1 MTLQTQERLDHSK
14 NNASRNPRSSD
25 RSSRWTKRGN
35 AGVLASSLAAFAFA
49 STAAAQSNLQVS
61 YGPNGLQ
68 TLVYQG
74 VVLENLNATPSD
86 AFHIWHMKA
95 TDLNGNV
102 ISTGQYGWGESNNGR
117 AWNADTQTWT
127 YNFVWGSISLQ
138 YVQNS
143 SNLDMIVTTVND
155 AGSGIIF
162 DGATI
167 YPLGLNFP
175 QLPTGFGST
184 SYNQFA
190 DNTTGPGV
198 TLADY
203 VAGEVAA
210 VVLDAAKPVYSG
222 FQPSGGG
229 NGYTAIISGTSPD
242 SLASYMP
249 HNDRP
254 VNPGQTDTYTIS
266 LRFAA
271 SGTSIASLAGDAY
284 KSWAAT
290 YPPVLNWT
298 DRRAIGTV
306 YLASSPSGDIHQSG
320 GFPNNPRRYFNDG
333 SANDFDVT
341 TANGMAAFQA
351 RVLAQAQTN
360 VENLR
365 LLSAQGAITWDIE
378 GEEFPQNTS
387 YVCSPDQ
394 IAQAAPEMESV
405 VMDAI
410 SPYAGMKLD
419 DAYFKTMTS
428 AGFRVGVCVR
438 PQQFT
443 RNSDGTAAQSYLP
456 DAAVA
461 AQLIG
466 KMKYAHDRWGATLF
480 YIDSTV
486 DSIGGVLDASIF
498 QQAAAALP
506 DSLVIPEE
514 TNPRHYAYTAPF
526 KSFLFHGD
534 LGTDSTV
541 YNYYPDAFSANLI
554 NDVDPAKLAAAQA
567 QLTKQ
572 VSQGD
577 ILMAHVDY
585 WQENNPMIVEI
596 YQNAGVRNPAPPPVS
611 NATSTQLSVSS
622 MKAVAG
628 ANVTFVA
635 SVSPAAATGVVS
647 FYDGS
652 VLLGSGAL
660 SSGAAVFSTS
670 ALAEGTH
677 NLTAIYAGSATFAKS
692 ISSAATVTITGLP
705 ATTTLLTASAT
716 SVAAG
721 SSVTFTVKVSP
732 SAGGTVTLF
741 DGANTVAS
749 SALNSGVAILASA
762 PLTAGTHSFEAVYG
776 GSTQATASTSAALV
790 VTATV
795 AAKAA
800 AVTLSTS
807 STTARLGT
815 TIRFVAKVAP
825 AVATGTVTFMDGAT
839 IPGTAGFN
847 SGSAALSTGSLAAG
861 THSLTAVY
869 GGSAA
874 YAKSASNGVTVTIT
888 SPAASTTTLLAASA
902 VSVTQGTN
910 VTLTATVKPGATGT
924 VTFYDGPT
932 VIGAGTLNAGT
943 AAYGS
948 SSLTAGTHAIRA
960 AYGGSA
966 TYAASSS
973 GTLTITVAGIA
984 SSGLAILSPGND
996 VTVSGSI
1003 VVSGEV
1009 NLFLDAA
1016 GTFLMVDGAEV
1027 GTRRITSAPYLYPL
1041 DTTTLTNGPHSV
1053 QLWGHDIGNNT
1064 RLSAPVVIQVS
1075 N

>member
-1 MTLQTQERLDHSK
+1 M
-14 NNASRNPRSSD
+14 
-25 RSSRWTKRGN
+25 
-35 AGVLASSLAAFAFA
+35 
-49 STAAAQSNLQVS
+49 AQSNLQVT
-61 YGPNGLQ
+61 YGQNGLQ
-68 TLVYQG
+68 TLAYQG

-117 AWNADTQTWT
+117 AWNPDTQTCT
-127 YNFVWGSISLQ
+127 YNFVWGSISLH
-138 YVQNS
+138 YVQNGA
-143 SNLDMIVTTVND
+143 NLDMIVTTANN

-175 QLPTGFGST
+175 QLPAGFGST

-203 VAGEVAA
+203 GAGEVAA
-210 VVLDAAKPVYSG
+210 VVPDATRPVYSG
-222 FQPSGGG
+222 FQPSGSG

-254 VNPGQTDTYTIS
+254 VNPGQTDTYTVS

-271 SGTSIASLAGDAY
+271 SGTTTASLAADAY

-320 GFPNNPRRYFNDG
+320 GFPNNPRRYFNDS

-360 VENLR
+360 VANLK
-365 LLSAQGAITWDIE
+365 LLNAQGAITWDIE

-394 IAQAAPEMESV
+394 IAQAAPEMESA
-405 VMDAI
+405 VMDAS

-419 DAYFKTMTS
+419 DAYFKIMTS

-443 RNSDGTAAQSYLP
+443 RNPDGTAGQSYLP

-486 DSIGGVLDASIF
+486 NSIGGVLDASIF
-498 QQAAAALP
+498 QQAEAALP

-514 TNPRHYAYTAPF
+514 TNARHYAYAAPF

-534 LGTDSTV
+534 LGTDAAV
-541 YNYYPDAFSANLI
+541 YNYYPDAFSANLV
-554 NDVDPAKLAAAQA
+554 NDVDPATLAAAQS

-585 WQENNPMIVEI
+585 WQENNPVIVQI
-596 YQNAGVRNPAPPPVS
+596 YQNAGVRNPTAPPVVS
-611 NATSTQLSVSS
+611 STSTQLSASS
-622 MKAVAG
+622 ATVLVG
-628 ANVTFVA
+628 ANLTLA
-635 SVSPAAATGVVS
+635 AIVSPAAATGVVS

-652 VLLGSGAL
+652 VLMGTGTL
-660 SSGAAVFSTS
+660 SSGIAVFSTT
-670 ALAEGTH
+670 ALTQGTH
-677 NLTAIYAGSATFAKS
+677 SLSASYAGSGSFAKS
-692 ISSAATVTITGLP
+692 VSSTATVTITGIP

-721 SSVTFTVKVSP
+721 SSVTFTAKVSP
-732 SAGGTVTLF
+732 AAGGMVTLF
-741 DGANTVAS
+741 DGANAVVTG
-749 SALNSGVAILASA
+749 ALNSGVAILTSA
-762 PLTAGTHSFEAVYG
+762 PLTAGTHSFKAVYG

-790 VTATV
+790 VTAT
-795 AAKAA
+795 A
-800 AVTLSTS
+800 AVKATTVMLSAS

-815 TIRFVAKVAP
+815 TIRFAARVSP
-825 AVATGTVTFMDGAT
+825 ATATGTVTFMDGAT
-839 IPGTAGFN
+839 ILGTAGLG
-847 SGSAALSTGSLAAG
+847 SGSATLSTGRLAAG

-869 GGSAA
+869 GGSAS
-874 YAKSASNGVTVTIT
+874 YAKSSSNGVTVTIT
-888 SPAASTTTLLAASA
+888 SAAASTTTLLAASA
-902 VSVTQGTN
+902 TSAQLGSSVIF
-910 VTLTATVKPGATGT
+910 TATVNPTAAGS
-924 VTFYDGPT
+924 VMFYDGAAALGT
-932 VIGAGTLNAGT
+932 GTLNGGT
-943 AAYGS
+943 ATYRS
-948 SSLTAGTHAIRA
+948 SSLAAGQHSIRA
-960 AYGGSA
+960 VFSGSGSF
-966 TYAASSS
+966 AASTS
-973 GTLTITVAGIA
+973 GTLTITVTGNAT
-984 SSGLAILSPGND
+984 SGLAILSPGSGAA
-996 VTVSGSI
+996 VSGTI

-1027 GTRRITSAPYLYPL
+1027 GTHRVTSAPYLYPL
-1041 DTTTLTNGPHSV
+1041 DTTTLSNGPHTV

-1064 RLSAPVVIQVS
+1064 RVSAPVVITVA